1 MKRKMKMPKYLVS
14 RIVTEDWSVEIEA
27 DSQDEVYDIL
37 SEGVE
42 WEFIESNEEWEVEEK
57 NA

>member
-14 RIVTEDWSVEIEA
+14 RIVTEDWSIEIEA
-27 DSQDEVYDIL
+27 EDKGEVYDIL
-37 SEGVE
+37 AEGVE
-42 WEFIESNEEWEVEEK
+42 WEFIESNEEWEVEEV

>member
-1 MKRKMKMPKYLVS
+1 MKRKKKMPKYLVS
-14 RIVTEDWSVEIEA
+14 RIVVEDWSVEIEA
-27 DSQDEVYDIL
+27 DNEDEVYDIL
-37 SEGVE
+37 AEGVE